1 MRIHKTMLNPS
12 APGWVEKFFVKYYPK
27 LRIHSSEA
35 DLYFDIRKT
44 GFTYGYSVYFD
55 PLITL
60 SSAELSIEEKS
71 KIGLLLAL
79 SQTQISLTGIHLSEK
94 EAAALI
100 ADFYETLYPARP
112 SIWQKFMPQTH
123 VFNQLEK
130 IIDTRVK
137 TNDNLISKSFSH
149 VLTNALVFV
158 DVLAFEQFLNFN
170 HSTSIAD
177 ESVKKVSNLEDYLKI
192 TEKNILALVVKSLQS
207 KPEKTDYDDL
217 LIKLFESS
225 ARYHSFSSK
234 KQNLFY
240 DIRIERIQTV
250 MEKLYHLDLGL
261 MAIWSDGKAEGNE
274 LAFVKSFAQALCIEN
289 IVFEASKTEIDHFIT
304 HYKKELPYFQYSN
317 PIKHL
322 YDQSSSTVVTLI
334 QRNKRRLIKEISESK
349 ELMKLLAV
357 STMRDLNEKEKK
369 KVKKQLLDVCK
380 TIPSL
385 TIFLL
390 PGGSLLLPLLIKF
403 IPALLPSAFNE
414 NQDYEN

>member
-1 MRIHKTMLNPS
+1 MLKTMLNPS

-27 LRIHSSEA
+27 LRIHQSEA
-35 DLYFDIRKT
+35 ELYFDLRKT

-55 PLITL
+55 PLILL
-60 SSAELSIEEKS
+60 STAELSIEEKS
-71 KIGLLLAL
+71 KIGLLVAL
-79 SQTQISLTGIHLSEK
+79 TQTQISLSGMRLEEK
-94 EAAALI
+94 EVATRLAE
-100 ADFYETLYPARP
+100 FYETLYPVKP
-112 SIWQKFMPQTH
+112 TIWQKFMPKTH
-123 VFNQLEK
+123 VFSLLEK

-137 TNDNLISKSFSH
+137 TNDNVISKSFSH

-158 DVLAFEQFLNFN
+158 DVLAFEHFLKLKR
-170 HSTSIAD
+170 HATEAQDTTKISID
-177 ESVKKVSNLEDYLKI
+177 LEQYLKN

-207 KPEKTDYDDL
+207 KPQKTAYDDL

-234 KQNLFY
+234 KQNLFH
-240 DIRIERIQTV
+240 DIRIERIQTIL
-250 MEKLYHLDLGL
+250 EKMYHLDLGL
-261 MAIWSDGKAEGNE
+261 MAIWSDGKAEGE
-274 LAFVKSFAQALCIEN
+274 EIIFVKSFADALGIQKD
-289 IVFEASKTEIDHFIT
+289 IFEKSKVEIDTFIT
-304 HYKKELPYFQYSN
+304 KYKGELPYFQYSN

-322 YDQSSSTVVTLI
+322 YDQSSSTVVMLI
-334 QRNKRRLIKEISESK
+334 QRNKRRLIKEISDSK
-349 ELMKLLAV
+349 ELMMLLAV
-357 STMRDLNEKEKK
+357 STIRDLSDKEKK

-403 IPALLPSAFNE
+403 IPALLPTAFNE